1 MTTINRYGL
10 SRPAPSAIQEE
21 IRRRCGFG
29 CVICGTCFY
38 DYEHFDPDFAD
49 ARAHRPEGMTLLC
62 MQCNQ
67 KRKRGILSRE
77 TVARWNRA
85 PKCMEQGFA
94 REWLDHGK
102 HPITISIGSCTS
114 SWGNI
119 LAVDNESILAVRAP
133 ISPGLPWMLSAKFA
147 DHLGRPTLTIEDNHL
162 VVHASNWDVI
172 TRGQKII
179 VRPQKGK
186 HSLVLKMEPP
196 TTIRIE
202 KIDMYWAGRTI
213 QADRNRLRFKNPGE
227 ENWNTLQ
234 NIRNESNSGRGF
246 INI

>member
-1 MTTINRYGL
+1 MTTVNRYGL
-10 SRPAPSAIQEE
+10 SRTVPPDIQIQ
-21 IRRRCGFG
+21 IRQRCGFG

-77 TVARWNRA
+77 TVARWNQA
-85 PKCMEQGFA
+85 PKCLQQGFA
-94 REWLDHGK
+94 REWLDYGA
-102 HPITISIGSCTS
+102 HPIAISIGSCTS
-114 SWGNI
+114 SWGSV
-119 LAVDNESILAVRAP
+119 LTVDNESILAVRAP
-133 ISPGLPWMLSAKFA
+133 MGPGLPWMLSAKFA
-147 DHLGRPTLTIEDNHL
+147 DHLGRPTLTMEDNHL

-172 TRGQKII
+172 TKGPRII

-186 HSLVLKMEPP
+186 RSLVLKMEPP

-202 KIDMYWAGRTI
+202 KIDMNWAGRTI
-213 QADRNRLRFKNPGE
+213 RADKKRLQIKYPG
-227 ENWNTLQ
+227 NDDWLTLQ
-234 NIRNESNSGRGF
+234 NVHNNSNFGMGF
-246 INI
+246 ISV